1 VCLGLGHENYSP
13 SEASR
18 YQALPLSNDLGITEA
33 NESAAPQYS
42 TFRCRYGE
50 IKPLPQAYIKGVSIP
65 NTL

>member
-50 IKPLPQAYIKGVSIP
+50 IKPYLQ
-65 NTL
+65 T